1 MKIFTRRDRVMEQL
15 IGGVACQSSHP
26 KSEQT
31 NGSQRTVDGKQS
43 PQLGRVSRSERAAV
57 DRDIVTLLTAVASSV
72 RAGFDPVA
80 AVTEAREFFPPESPV
95 RRELQLFY
103 EALARGD
110 DEEVA
115 IRALFARIA
124 TAEVELFKGC
134 LLLARKHGSSL
145 AEPLHRIARVVRQR
159 QSFRRK
165 TRAALAMHRMSAVGI
180 AICAALI
187 GAIQAAMNPAGI
199 AVACAQPVGLALL
212 GAGSLLIVAGIA
224 WMMSLGRETGA

>member
-1 MKIFTRRDRVMEQL
+1 MKIFARRDRVVEQL
-15 IGGVACQSSHP
+15 MGAAARETSR
-26 KSEQT
+26 SEPQHT
-31 NGSQRTVDGKQS
+31 DGPERTAEAKHSQRQR
-43 PQLGRVSRSERAAV
+43 RVSRSERAAV

-80 AVTEAREFFPPESPV
+80 AVTEAREFFPHESPV

-103 EALARGD
+103 EGLARGD

-115 IRALFARIA
+115 IRGLFARIPSP
-124 TAEVELFKGC
+124 EVELFKGC

-187 GAIQAAMNPAGI
+187 GVIQAAMNPAGI

-212 GAGSLLIVAGIA
+212 GAGSLLIVTGIA
-224 WMMSLGRETGA
+224 WMMSLGRETRA